1 MPSAQDDRTAIAT
14 FVQEYRRAL
23 AEYDARLLD
32 EFDRFVANPDAKDEE
47 TYHRVRAR
55 AALLFIE
62 SYRDLPLL
70 SWPYVLLDTV
80 VELEELLVLWRM
92 RHVRMVERM
101 IGRRTGTGGSPGVA
115 YLERTTQYRIF
126 HEFWTVRTL
135 LLPKD
140 RVPPLRERTYYEL
153 QEDVYRTNGID
164 LPND

>member
-1 MPSAQDDRTAIAT
+1 
-14 FVQEYRRAL
+14 
-23 AEYDARLLD
+23 LLD
-32 EFDRFVANPDAKDEE
+32 EFDRFVAIPNAKDEGACR
-47 TYHRVRAR
+47 RVRAR
-55 AALLFIE
+55 TALLFIE

-70 SWPYVLLDTV
+70 SWPYLLLETV

-101 IGRRTGTGGSPGVA
+101 IGRRSGTGGSPGVA

-140 RVPPLRERTYYEL
+140 RVPPLRERMYYEL
-153 QEDVYRTNGID
+153 QEDVYRAKGTNSPKD
-164 LPND
+164 